1 MDRKTAFCGTNL
13 VFAGHLKLHG
23 HVKLT
28 IEAERISVDHF
39 AYLKPS
45 DGGSAATQSD
55 LQQRPLSPEMAIFYI
70 TQDTQRH
77 PLLPELKSGSQRALA
92 LESVLSKH

>member
-1 MDRKTAFCGTNL
+1 MESAFRTVEG
-13 VFAGHLKLHG
+13 VGGGGIF
-23 HVKLT
+23 VPT